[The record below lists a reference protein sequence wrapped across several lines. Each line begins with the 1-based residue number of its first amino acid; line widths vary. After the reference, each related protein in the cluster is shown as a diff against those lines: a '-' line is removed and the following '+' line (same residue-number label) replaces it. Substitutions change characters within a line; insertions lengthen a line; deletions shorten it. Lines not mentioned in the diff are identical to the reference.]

1 MKVDGEDMRPIWF
14 DKDSQTVQVIDQRF
28 LPHQLVIKNLKTVD
42 DTIYAIKE
50 MVVRGAPL
58 IGATGALGVY
68 IALVQ
73 ENHQS
78 ANSDYLIAECNRLKD
93 ARPTA
98 MNLFWGVDRCL
109 SVVLK
114 YNNYEKRVEAAL
126 NEALKIIEE
135 EAFNCRKIGEYGMP
149 IIEQISKKK
158 NGKIGRASCRE
169 RV

>member
-42 DTIYAIKE
+42 DTIYAIKK

-93 ARPTA
+93 AIP
-98 MNLFWGVDRCL
+98 LVI
-109 SVVLK
+109 SQSKVL
-114 YNNYEKRVEAAL
+114 E
-126 NEALKIIEE
+126 
-135 EAFNCRKIGEYGMP
+135 
-149 IIEQISKKK
+149 
-158 NGKIGRASCRE
+158 GKAT
-169 RV
+169 